1 MAKKQLKIKLLPN
14 GEIQMETVGV
24 KGKKC
29 LDYVEMLKIL
39 ADAKVEKQEFKPEYY
54 EQEEVEFTT
63 GGEENSLRDI

>member
-14 GEIQMETVGV
+14 GEIQIQTVGV

-39 ADAKVEKQEFKPEYY
+39 ADAKIEKQELTNEYY
-54 EQEEVEFTT
+54 EEEVLYNNEIQ
-63 GGEENSLRDI
+63 DIQY